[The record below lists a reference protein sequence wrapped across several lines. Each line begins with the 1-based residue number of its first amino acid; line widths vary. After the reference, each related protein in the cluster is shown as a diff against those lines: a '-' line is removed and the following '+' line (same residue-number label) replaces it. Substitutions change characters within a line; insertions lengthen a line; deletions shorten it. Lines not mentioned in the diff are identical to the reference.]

1 LEFFFKVD
9 FSKITPSVVLS
20 ALGQCFLSLSIG
32 MGALITY
39 GAYMQKS
46 QSITIT
52 SLQVVILDTVVAVLA
67 GMIIFPAVF
76 AFGVDPQE
84 GPELVFVVLPAI
96 FEKMSFAWFS
106 GIFFFLL
113 LCIAAVTSTIS
124 LMEVVVA
131 FLKEASAKTRHPLNR
146 HKSVILVVLMTIA
159 MVAACVFHDQMFDWS
174 DNVTS
179 NILIPL
185 NALAMTIFVG
195 WFLPKADIL
204 EEFGKKQRF
213 KYYFALTYL
222 QIVRYLI
229 PLTILII
236 FLNGLGLWDAIQK
249 LF

>member
-1 LEFFFKVD
+1 
-9 FSKITPSVVLS
+9 
-20 ALGQCFLSLSIG
+20 
-32 MGALITY
+32 
-39 GAYMQKS
+39 
-46 QSITIT
+46 
-52 SLQVVILDTVVAVLA
+52 
-67 GMIIFPAVF
+67 
-76 AFGVDPQE
+76 
-84 GPELVFVVLPAI
+84 
-96 FEKMSFAWFS
+96 
-106 GIFFFLL
+106 
-113 LCIAAVTSTIS
+113 
-124 LMEVVVA
+124 
-131 FLKEASAKTRHPLNR
+131 
-146 HKSVILVVLMTIA
+146 MTIA